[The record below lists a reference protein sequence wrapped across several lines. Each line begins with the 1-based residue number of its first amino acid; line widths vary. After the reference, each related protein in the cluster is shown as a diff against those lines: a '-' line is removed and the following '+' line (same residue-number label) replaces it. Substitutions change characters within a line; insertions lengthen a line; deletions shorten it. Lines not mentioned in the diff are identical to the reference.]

1 MKMTAIKYHEQILR
15 YVITVGSLVALII
28 LSMGCA
34 ETLDNEE
41 DVQEQYTLNE
51 ESPIV
56 VLPDSEIQIQFIEV
70 FDENQCRKGSSCNI
84 PGEGK
89 VMIGISGP
97 GLMPFPTEL
106 TVGIASNA
114 LFGYSVTIDKIDRTK
129 SQDSVTVTISKN
141 QPE

>member
-1 MKMTAIKYHEQILR
+1 MKIISIKYHEQILR
-15 YVITVGSLVALII
+15 CAITSIALFALII
-28 LSMGCA
+28 ISIGCT
-34 ETLDNEE
+34 ETLDKQV
-41 DVQEQYTLNE
+41 DSQEQYVLNE

-70 FDENQCRKGSSCNI
+70 FDENQCRKGMSCNVL
-84 PGEGK
+84 GKGK

>member
-1 MKMTAIKYHEQILR
+1 MTAIKYHEQVLR
-15 YVITVGSLVALII
+15 YVITLGSLVALII

-41 DVQEQYTLNE
+41 GPQEQYTLNE

-56 VLPDSEIQIQFIEV
+56 MLPDSEIQIQFIEV

-84 PGEGK
+84 PGKGK